1 MTRETE
7 DLLQR
12 VLAELLWLLHAERD
26 DYEYRR
32 FRPRPKLKERHRE
45 QYATNPRR
53 RMVSQNRAK
62 DWTCSDFAEGN
73 QHRGR

>member
-26 DYEYRR
+26 DRERDDYEYRR
-32 FRPRPKLKERHRE
+32 DDHLARLGYPP
-45 QYATNPRR
+45 PRR
-53 RMVSQNRAK
+53 RR
-62 DWTCSDFAEGN
+62 
-73 QHRGR
+73 